1 MDEQN
6 QAITVN
12 VFIDGNSLPMKVKN
26 TEQEQ
31 TVREAAKRVNERIN
45 ICREKYKDVKGMSM
59 QICYTMVM
67 LNSQIEAI
75 EAAKNTNAGPV
86 MEVID
91 DLMTEI
97 DVLIK
102 K

>member
-12 VFIDGNSLPMKVKN
+12 VFIDGIALPMKAKN
-26 TEQEQ
+26 TDQEQ
-31 TVREAAKRVNERIN
+31 TVREAAKRVNERVN
-45 ICREKYKDVKGMSM
+45 FFRERYKDVPGMSM
-59 QICYTMVM
+59 QKCYAMVM

-75 EAAKNTNAGPV
+75 DAAKTVNAGPV
-86 MEVID
+86 MDVID

-97 DVLIK
+97 EVLIK